1 MSKRRL
7 SEKQH
12 AAIAI
17 LTDPAAKD
25 LTYREIAERVGVDE
39 STLRRWRT
47 KNDLF
52 IDEMIR
58 QTKRNAVSDLPKVM
72 HAIPD
77 IIVNSENAAMLR
89 TWLQALGVLTEKVEI
104 DNRTSGNDIDA
115 IKADIERMRKRSSDE

>member
-12 AAIAI
+12 AAIVI

-104 DNRTSGNDIDA
+104 DNKTSGNDIDA